1 MDVDIGIHQKA
12 LRRITKAEVFHSE
25 HRYILLEAD
34 KAWQGSLVVSG
45 PFLFPCC
52 PAVRMPAAV
61 ILLKI
66 TSCYTLMYYHFKPL
80 AIRSLLLVETATS
93 KYV

>member
-1 MDVDIGIHQKA
+1 M
-12 LRRITKAEVFHSE
+12 TKAEVFHSE
-25 HRYILLEAD
+25 YRYILLEAD
-34 KAWQGSLVVSG
+34 KAWQGSLVLSG

-66 TSCYTLMYYHFKPL
+66 TSCYTLVYYHIKPL
-80 AIRSLLLVETATS
+80 AIRSLLLVETASS
-93 KYV
+93 KCV